1 MISATAEAASNAA
14 SKAMYGGGVASV
26 TSWVS
31 CELGMT
37 GDDWTVIFGAVG
49 AAVAVGGFLINWR
62 YKRLHYRLALKRAQ
76 ADPEA

>member
-1 MISATAEAASNAA
+1 MINATAEAASNAA
-14 SKAMYGGGVASV
+14 SKAMYGGAGTTVAS
-26 TSWVS
+26 WLS
-31 CELGMT
+31 CRFELT